1 MDADQEQFLR
11 PLMAFLD
18 VSNKESD
25 RGKVLVVAAQIDGM
39 LEDILRAFLIN
50 GKQSDALFDGPNA
63 PCSSMFN
70 KANIAVALGLISQS
84 EFEEIEIIR
93 RIRNEFAHSVHR
105 TMQDPR
111 IADRIACLEIGLE
124 RLIEIDDPAIADP
137 KTRFSMSSVSLVS
150 SLYNRAHYVSK
161 RSANCIDWP
170 Q

>member
-1 MDADQEQFLR
+1 MEARQEQFLR

-18 VSNKESD
+18 VSNNESD
-25 RGKVLVVAAQIDGM
+25 RGKVLVAAAQIDGM
-39 LEDILRAFLIN
+39 LEDIVRAFLID
-50 GKQSDALFDGPNA
+50 GKQSDALFYGPNA

-70 KANIAVALGLISQS
+70 KANIARALGLISAN
-84 EFEEIEIIR
+84 EFEDIDIVR

-105 TMQDPR
+105 TMLDPK
-111 IADRIACLEIGLE
+111 IADRIACLKVGLE

-137 KTRFSMSSVSLVS
+137 KARFSMSTMSLVS

-161 RSANCIDWP
+161 HSAIWVEWP